1 MVSFIRF
8 IKSDFLKM
16 KRQPILIMHFLLP
29 LLGIV
34 IFYGYFSN
42 TPYKSASKVIA
53 FLEMTAIIFPTLI
66 GIVCSMVTEQE
77 SSAGNFQQ
85 MLTSRVKLMPFLSKL
100 TVVLVLGFS
109 AIILLVGGFGVEF
122 IYILH
127 KSPFGFGYYL
137 YAACILFVNS
147 IFIYVLNLIVS
158 LKFGNMQSIGIGIV
172 ESILSIFFITRLFD
186 GSWSF
191 LPYIARSIAIILF
204 GSIWFLNWEGRKG

>member
-85 MLTSRVKLMPFLSKL
+85 MLTSWVKLMPFLSKL

-137 YAACILFVNS
+137 YAACILFVNN

-172 ESILSIFFITRLFD
+172 ESILSILFITRLFD

-191 LPYIARSIAIILF
+191 LPCIARSIAIILF